1 MEACGDSSRHHLAAC
16 CPNVGAVYVSYEV
29 KDLNYVHDVK
39 GAVAMHERVDRGLY
53 RIVAVLQAVD
63 IIERV

>member
-1 MEACGDSSRHHLAAC
+1 MAAC
-16 CPNVGAVYVSYEV
+16 CPNVGAVDVSYEV
-29 KDLNYVHDVK
+29 KDLNCVHDVK